1 MKSLKL
7 IPTIFFMAI
16 ALFSFNNADAQISIS
31 PCPTYNVVASG
42 CVGSCGNPTGI
53 IYTSSFC
60 VTRKEKFCLSND
72 GSNLCPNMDA
82 KAVIYVN
89 GVQVASGNI
98 TAVGS
103 SISFSAP
110 CGANIKIKVGAV
122 SNGNPIQCIQLGDL
136 YYSLRKA

>member
-1 MKSLKL
+1 
-7 IPTIFFMAI
+7 
-16 ALFSFNNADAQISIS
+16 
-31 PCPTYNVVASG
+31 
-42 CVGSCGNPTGI
+42 
-53 IYTSSFC
+53 
-60 VTRKEKFCLSND
+60 
-72 GSNLCPNMDA
+72 MDA